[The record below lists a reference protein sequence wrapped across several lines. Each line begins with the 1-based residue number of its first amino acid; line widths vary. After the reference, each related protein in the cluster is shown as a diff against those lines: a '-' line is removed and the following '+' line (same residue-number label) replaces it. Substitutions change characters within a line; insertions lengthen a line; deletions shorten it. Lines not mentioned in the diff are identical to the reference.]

1 MKAPHEHPSDPAL
14 LGWIFAAAQAG
25 CGVSLCGGCGRFDR
39 LRPDLGEGKI
49 THGIC
54 PSCEAKENAKAEEYF
69 RGKESVAA

>member
-25 CGVSLCGGCGRFDR
+25 CGINLCGLCHKFERI
-39 LRPDLGEGKI
+39 RPDLELGQVS
-49 THGIC
+49 HGIC
-54 PSCEAKENAKAEEYF
+54 PACEAKENAKAEEYF